1 MRAASSIAEIPRQIA
16 QQERKTLR
24 KPPQEHVAAIITAS
38 IIGLG
43 AVFGM
48 WFDVSTQ
55 PSVYPYYDM
64 QKPVAPWSEPTPIE
78 GNHDRGGDY
87 K

>member
-1 MRAASSIAEIPRQIA
+1 MRAASSIAEIP

-24 KPPQEHVAAIITAS
+24 KPPQEHVAAIMTAS

-48 WFDVSTQ
+48 WFQAST
-55 PSVYPYYDM
+55 PAAPRSVYPYYDM
-64 QKPVAPWSEPTPIE
+64 KKPVPPWSEPTPLA
-78 GNHDRGGDY
+78 GNR
-87 K
+87 